1 MEIDVKYMNARNAD
15 MSLLHHDCRA
25 DFYLLMGDLQRD
37 FTHKKINVLF
47 KPFEVYRH
55 PSRQLEALNQK
66 TSRARPYESA
76 HQFGM
81 AVDFVPF
88 DPATQRWSWRD
99 GPHWDYLRDRAR
111 ARKLLCEL
119 NWDRAHVE
127 HPRYADMLAC
137 MRSM

>member
-1 MEIDVKYMNARNAD
+1 MATDIQYMTARSAD
-15 MSLLHHDCRA
+15 MTLLHHECRA

-47 KPFEVYRH
+47 HPFEVYRH
-55 PSRQLEALNQK
+55 PHRQAEVLAQK

-99 GPHWDYLRDRAR
+99 GPHWDYLRVRAH
-111 ARKLLCEL
+111 ARKLLNEL
-119 NWDRAHVE
+119 DWDRAHVE
-127 HPRYADMLAC
+127 HPKYRDMLAC
-137 MRSM
+137 IKAL